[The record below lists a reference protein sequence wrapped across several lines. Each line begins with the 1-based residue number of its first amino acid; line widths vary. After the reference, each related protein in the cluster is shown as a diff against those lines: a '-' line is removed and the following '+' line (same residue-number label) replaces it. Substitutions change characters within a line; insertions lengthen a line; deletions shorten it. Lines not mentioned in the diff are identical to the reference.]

1 MMLASQFGIIPLAG
15 SIAVGLIFLESGFGK
30 LRHRKLLP
38 GIVANYRLLPAG
50 LVGPFSVTLP
60 SVEIMIG
67 AALLVNLAPA
77 TNMAGA
83 SLLGLFALAMAINLG
98 RGRRDI
104 SCGCGRPDLGHRIS
118 WELVLRNLA
127 LAALLLVPR
136 PSTAG
141 LTPLD
146 VGMAI
151 AAGLG
156 IYLVYALF
164 EAIARLAATSQA
176 LSRR

>member
-1 MMLASQFGIIPLAG
+1 MTLASQFGMIPLAG
-15 SIAVGLIFLESGFGK
+15 SIAVGLVFLESGFGK
-30 LRHRKLLP
+30 FRHRKLLP

-50 LVGPFSVTLP
+50 LVGTFSLILP
-60 SVEIMIG
+60 SAELVVG
-67 AALLVNLAPA
+67 GALLANLAPA
-77 TNMAGA
+77 ANIAGA

-104 SCGCGRPDLGHRIS
+104 SCGCGRPDLSHRIG

-127 LAALLLVPR
+127 MAVLLLVPQ